1 MKKRK
6 LLLLSLVPM
15 ATMILS
21 MTSCGGTSKEPT
33 PGPGPDG
40 PIVEPEVKL
49 ESVSITNKD
58 TLNSLVVEYGAKLE
72 VAATPSTIP
81 QEFTFKSSNEEI
93 IKVSASGEITAVNPG
108 EATVT
113 ATCNYKGITKEDT
126 VKITVSN
133 TFFSHKNGTLL
144 NPDFTHELDK
154 ENPYVK
160 YGGGGFMFYR
170 NVFDT
175 RWYAE
180 ATMSVDKM
188 LSGEKFGKIGLMST
202 DIKDKNGMY
211 YYFDAPLGDNNVL
224 INNWNGIGFKD
235 RINNDFNQGEFPYS
249 IVRNFSKEELGIAN
263 KDQPC
268 LRYGDK
274 FKMGLLR
281 DGAYYHF
288 YFNDIRAYSVKSN
301 LLDPN
306 EKTYPCF
313 MANLIE
319 ATVSEY
325 SYILN
330 GDEKLDQMIAAAN
343 KEIGVKSISIEGS
356 KEVTINNETTNFQF
370 KAKLL
375 PTNAIDQDVIWESTD
390 ESVAKVDATGK
401 IKPVGEGTT
410 TIRVKAVYPYGEI
423 KDEVK
428 LTVVK
433 KIHLTDIDIPTTLEI
448 NETESIQLEP
458 NPIPSGASNKFTFTL
473 PKDNGIASVGTD
485 GVVTGLKA
493 GEVDLIVSNSEYPD
507 IKKTIKVTV
516 KQSYFD
522 VNMPACVP
530 NSDRPLIDFSK
541 MHDAT
546 PVIKVSKNANGGGFQ
561 GGATLKGHVESTK
574 WLIEL
579 NFDNVEFFNNE
590 VWGKLFLAGIS
601 KDQTK
606 GKGFFIDSVVQS
618 WVAKGWRDVGYANWK
633 GTTLEGYTV
642 GDAFAKG
649 KGIIPEGWRD
659 IHHVPAGGTTLSP
672 KIGLIRDGKTYSFLV
687 NDKVCFSMEDTSI
700 PETEA
705 NSPYVGAFNA
715 AYELKNFFVT
725 DDSALIDQKLG
736 K

>member
-6 LLLLSLVPM
+6 LLLLSFVSI

-21 MTSCGGTSKEPT
+21 MTSCKGNDNPN
-33 PGPGPDG
+33 PNPPDDD
-40 PIVEPEVKL
+40 PIVTPEIEL
-49 ESVSITNKD
+49 ETVSITNKEALK
-58 TLNSLVVEYGAKLE
+58 TLVVEYKAKLE
-72 VAATPSTIP
+72 VIATPSTVP
-81 QEFTFKSSNEEI
+81 QEFTFKSSDEEI
-93 IKVSASGEITAVNPG
+93 IKVSASGELTAINPG
-108 EATVT
+108 EATIT

-126 VKITVSN
+126 IKVTVTN
-133 TFFSHKNGTLL
+133 TFFSHTNGTLM
-144 NPDFTHELDK
+144 NPDFTHELDE

-224 INNWNGIGFKD
+224 INNWKGIGFKD
-235 RINNDFNQGEFPYS
+235 RINNDFNQGEFPYN
-249 IVRNFSKEELGIAN
+249 IVRNFSKEEMGIAD

-319 ATVSEY
+319 ATVSNY

-330 GDEKLDQMIAAAN
+330 GDEKLEQMIAKAN
-343 KEIGVKSISIEGS
+343 EEIGVKSIAIEGP
-356 KEVTINNETTNFQF
+356 KQVTINNETENFTF

-375 PTNAIDQDVIWESTD
+375 PTNAIDQDIIWESTD
-390 ESVAKVDATGK
+390 EKVAKVDANGK
-401 IKPVGEGTT
+401 ITPVGEGVT
-410 TIRVKAVYPYGEI
+410 TIRAKAVYPYGEV
-423 KDEVK
+423 KDEVE

-433 KIHLTDIDIPTTLEI
+433 KIHLTDIDVATTLTI
-448 NETESIQLEP
+448 NETESVKLSP
-458 NPIPSGASNKFTFTL
+458 KPLPVGASDKFTFKL
-473 PKDNGIASVGTD
+473 ANDNGVAKVDATGL
-485 GVVTGLKA
+485 VTGLKA
-493 GEVDLIVSNSEYPD
+493 GEAEIIVSNEDDPD
-507 IKKTIKVTV
+507 VKKTVKVTV
-516 KQSYFD
+516 MKSYFD

-530 NSDRPLIDFSK
+530 TNDRPLIDFSK
-541 MHDAT
+541 MHDET
-546 PVIKVSKNANGGGFQ
+546 PVIKVSKNPKGGGFQ
-561 GGATLKGHVESTK
+561 GGATLKGNVLSTK
-574 WLIEL
+574 WLIEVK
-579 NFDNVEFFNNE
+579 FDNVDFFNNE
-590 VWGKLFLAGIS
+590 VWGKLFLVGIS
-601 KDQTK
+601 KDQAK

-618 WVAKGWRDVGYANWK
+618 WVANGWRDVGHANWK
-633 GTTLEGYTV
+633 KTTMDGYTV
-642 GDAFAKG
+642 GNNFKPG
-649 KGIIPEGWRD
+649 QGIIPAGWRD
-659 IHHVPAGGTTLSP
+659 IKHVPSGGTTLSP

-687 NDKVCFSMEDTSI
+687 NDKVCFTMNDTSI

-715 AYELKNFFVT
+715 AYELKEFLVT
-725 DDSALIDQKLG
+725 DDATIIDQKLG